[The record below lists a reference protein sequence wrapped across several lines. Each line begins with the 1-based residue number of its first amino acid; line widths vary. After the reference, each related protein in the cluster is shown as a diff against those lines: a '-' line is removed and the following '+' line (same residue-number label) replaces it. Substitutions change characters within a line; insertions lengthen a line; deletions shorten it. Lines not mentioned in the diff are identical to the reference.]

1 MIGAKLGPYEVV
13 AKLGA
18 GGPPSLNAA
27 YGRSYGA
34 VSPKPSPRTR

>member
-1 MIGAKLGPYEVV
+1 MIGKTLGPYQIV

-27 YGRSYGA
+27 VGRSSGG
-34 VSPKPSPRTR
+34 SPEAEETTR